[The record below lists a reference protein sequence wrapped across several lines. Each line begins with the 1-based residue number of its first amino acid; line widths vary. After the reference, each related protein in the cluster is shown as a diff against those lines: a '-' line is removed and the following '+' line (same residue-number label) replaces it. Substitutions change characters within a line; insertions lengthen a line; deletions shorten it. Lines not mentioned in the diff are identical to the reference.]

1 MSVTGDAAVTGE
13 PLRVPVLARLLQLVP
28 LLIAFVGMGISAYLS
43 FAHSGE
49 APLVCSTG
57 GGCDTV
63 QESEYSE
70 LLGVPVA
77 LLGFCLYAAI
87 FATGLVTVRGAG
99 WPGRMAPFLVFGMAL
114 TGVLYSAYLTW
125 LELYRINAI
134 CIWCVA
140 SACLLTV
147 LFAAATAEL
156 FVSDRLR
163 EADEPPD

>member
-1 MSVTGDAAVTGE
+1 
-13 PLRVPVLARLLQLVP
+13 
-28 LLIAFVGMGISAYLS
+28 
-43 FAHSGE
+43 
-49 APLVCSTG
+49 
-57 GGCDTV
+57 
-63 QESEYSE
+63 
-70 LLGVPVA
+70 
-77 LLGFCLYAAI
+77 
-87 FATGLVTVRGAG
+87 
-99 WPGRMAPFLVFGMAL
+99 MAPFLVFGMAL

-163 EADEPPD
+163 EADEPPG